1 MPLDPR
7 AIITNGENAKTE
19 FKRDD
24 RNLRPEHLA
33 RAIVAFANM
42 NGGMLVLGVDDD
54 GTVSGVSRTNLQAWL
69 MDTVIGRYVD
79 PQLIPDYEE
88 FVLDGKPIAVVTV
101 SAGAAKPYGVRQQ
114 DRIDYYLRLGD
125 TVQRAGREQMARL
138 FQSGGLVSVEK
149 MPVHGSSLADLDM
162 RRLEDYFLNI
172 LGEDAVDDWPRTL
185 LNRDLLI
192 ADEWRPEVSC
202 CSFAAC
208 VLFGREPRRRMP
220 QAGIR
225 LLVFPG
231 TDLDYDASLDEVLD
245 LPFVG
250 LKERRERE
258 FIEQSLPSRVL
269 SYLQPHVSRER
280 LDGMQRRR
288 HWDYPKEVIRELLVN
303 AFAHRDWTRPTDV
316 QLTVFADRLE
326 VHSPGALPNG
336 VTVEKATEGLRVPRN
351 PNIVNILRDYEFM
364 EHRGMGIRRT
374 VIPLTRAHNGTTPDF
389 EATEDYFKVTLRK
402 GARPEGA
409 GSGVRAGYGTLP

>member
-7 AIITNGENAKTE
+7 AIIAAGENAKTE

-33 RAIVAFANM
+33 REIVAFANM
-42 NGGMLVLGVDDD
+42 NGGVIVLGVEDD
-54 GTVSGVSRTNLQAWL
+54 GAVSGVTRNNLQAWL

-79 PQLIPDYEE
+79 PQIVPDYDE
-88 FVLDGKPIAVVTV
+88 FVLNGKQIAIVTV
-101 SAGAAKPYGVRQQ
+101 PAGSAKPYAVRQQ
-114 DRIDYYLRLGD
+114 ERTDYYIRLGD

-149 MPVHGSSLADLDM
+149 MPVHGSSIADLDM
-162 RRLEDYFLNI
+162 RRLEDYFLNV
-172 LGEDAVDDWPRTL
+172 LGDDAVADWQRTL
-185 LNRDLLI
+185 RNRELLI
-192 ADEWRPEVSC
+192 ADEWRAEVC
-202 CSFAAC
+202 NCSYAGI
-208 VLFGREPRRRMP
+208 VLFAREPRRRMP

-231 TDLDYDASLDEVLD
+231 TDMDYDANLDEVLD
-245 LPFVG
+245 IPFVG

-258 FIEQSLPSRVL
+258 FIEQSLPNRVL
-269 SYLQPHVSRER
+269 SYLQPHISKER
-280 LDGMQRRR
+280 LEGMQRRR
-288 HWDYPKEVIRELLVN
+288 HWDYPTEVIRELLVN

-326 VHSPGALPNG
+326 VESPGSLPNG
-336 VTVEKATEGLRVPRN
+336 VTIEKAKEGLRVPRN
-351 PNIVNILRDYEFM
+351 PNIVNILRDYDFI
-364 EHRGMGIRRT
+364 EHRGMGIRRK
-374 VIPLTRAHNGTTPDF
+374 VIPLTRSHNRTEPEF

-402 GARPEGA
+402 GVQPAEGA
-409 GSGVRAGYGTLP
+409 R